1 MKNLLFVFALLFSF
15 GLNAQSVDDILNS
28 YFENTGG
35 IDNWKKI
42 EGLHIK
48 GKMKMQGMEIPFES
62 YQLKNGKSAQ
72 IANLQGKEMTFL
84 AFDGKDAWG
93 VNMMNMKPEKKN
105 AETIE
110 TLKNATKEF
119 PSAFLNYKEKG
130 FEITLDGEKDIDGT
144 ATFKLKMVKDSVLM
158 NGQKFPS
165 IEYIYFDK
173 ENFVPI
179 MKEAAIPVGPM
190 AGQVAETYMG
200 NYQEVNGMFFPF
212 EMTSKINGQVMQS
225 MIFDEYIVNPKVDEK
240 IFAFPEI
247 KEEIKEEL
255 PKSVDVNKSI
265 ETEKKDK

>member
-1 MKNLLFVFALLFSF
+1 MKNLLFVFTLLFSF

-35 IDNWKKI
+35 IENWEKI

-72 IANLQGKEMTFL
+72 VANLQGKEMTFL
-84 AFDGKDAWG
+84 AFDGEVAWG
-93 VNMMNMKPEKKN
+93 VNMMNMKAEKKN
-105 AETIE
+105 EETVE

-119 PSAFLNYKEKG
+119 PSAFMNYKEKG
-130 FEITLDGEKDIDGT
+130 FVLSLDGEKEIDGT
-144 ATFKLKMVKDSVLM
+144 MTFKVKMVKDSIST

-165 IEYIYFDK
+165 VEYVYFDK

-179 MKEAAIPVGPM
+179 MKEATIPVGPM
-190 AGQVAETYMG
+190 AGQSAETYLG

-225 MIFDEYIVNPKVDEK
+225 MVFDEYIVNPTVDDKV
-240 IFAFPEI
+240 FTFPEV
-247 KEEIKEEL
+247 KEEIEKIKEPE
-255 PKSVDVNKSI
+255 VI
-265 ETEKKDK
+265 EEIKK